1 MKQFLWKKIDYKAK
15 QNLTLGRY
23 SPLHI
28 SHNAPHPPPPPRKKK
43 KIAEELFSVSL
54 GRLYYTRKMK
64 NKGYA
69 KLGGKY
75 GELREMCKW
84 RIGHLNC
91 TVFLP
96 LGPEFISFLLSYLKP
111 RRILIVVV
119 IKFIL
124 SCKWTIGNQ

>member
-28 SHNAPHPPPPPRKKK
+28 SHNAPHPPPLPEKK

>member
-28 SHNAPHPPPPPRKKK
+28 SHNAPHPPPPSQKKK

-75 GELREMCKW
+75 GDLREMCKW
-84 RIGHLNC
+84 RIGHLNYN
-91 TVFLP
+91 VFLP
-96 LGPEFISFLLSYLKP
+96 LGPEFISFLLSYLKS

>member
-1 MKQFLWKKIDYKAK
+1 MAAIRHC
-15 QNLTLGRY
+15 T
-23 SPLHI
+23 SPIMHLI
-28 SHNAPHPPPPPRKKK
+28 PLPPLPEKKK
-43 KIAEELFSVSL
+43 NAGELFSVSL

-119 IKFIL
+119 IKLIL

>member
-1 MKQFLWKKIDYKAK
+1 MAAIRHR
-15 QNLTLGRY
+15 T
-23 SPLHI
+23 SPIMHLI
-28 SHNAPHPPPPPRKKK
+28 PPPPHLPEKK
-43 KIAEELFSVSL
+43 KIAYELLSISL

-64 NKGYA
+64 NNGYA

-84 RIGHLNC
+84 RIGHLNY

-96 LGPEFISFLLSYLKP
+96 LGPEFISFLLSYLKS

-124 SCKWTIGNQ
+124 SYKWTIVNE